1 MSIIVHEE
9 GSRVFEPLNKQDGK
23 TGKMMEQG
31 EFLGAVEELIE
42 EALSEQAP
50 TALERSQILLEA
62 GRYLSMLPGA
72 KRARPRLTYCFGKML
87 GAPLA
92 QLAPAA
98 VAGEFIHAASL
109 LHDDVVDDGTVRR
122 GHPTVN
128 ARWGNAVAVLGGD
141 VMLCVS
147 IRALAGLPRV
157 ITNEAVELV
166 ALMSRAAILEVEARG
181 DISLDEARWRV
192 IAEGKTGALF
202 GWCGRAGAHLVGD
215 HDALARFDAC
225 GRHLGVAFQLADD
238 LKDIAAKDAG
248 KDRFADIT
256 NRNPSFALLTAWGR
270 SPALKAEL
278 GALWASEAPIS
289 AEQAGAVGQR
299 VLDTGAAETTRA
311 AIMHHVEAAFEAL
324 GPYRSRDGGEE
335 VVAWAMDLARAYVGE
350 A

>member
-1 MSIIVHEE
+1 MD
-9 GSRVFEPLNKQDGK
+9 Q
-23 TGKMMEQG
+23 Q
-31 EFLGAVEELIE
+31 EFLGAVERLIE
-42 EALSEQAP
+42 GALAEQAP

-87 GAPLA
+87 GAPLD

-98 VAGEFIHAASL
+98 LAGEFIHAASL
-109 LHDDVVDDGTVRR
+109 LHDDVVDDGTMRR

-141 VMLCVS
+141 VMLCAS
-147 IRALAGLPRV
+147 ISALASLPRV
-157 ITNEAVELV
+157 ITNEAVALV

-181 DISLDEARWRV
+181 DITLDEARWRV

-202 GWCGRAGAHLVGD
+202 GWCGRAGAHLVND
-215 HDALARFDAC
+215 HDALGRFDAC

-238 LKDIAAKDAG
+238 LKDIASRDAG

-256 NRNPSFALLTAWGR
+256 NRNPSFALLTAWSR
-270 SPALKAEL
+270 DPALKAEL
-278 GALWASEAPIS
+278 AALWSSDTPITQ
-289 AEQAGAVGQR
+289 EQASALGAR
-299 VLDTGAAETTRA
+299 VLETGAAETTRA
-311 AIMHHVEAAFEAL
+311 AILHHVEAAFDAL

-335 VVAWAMDLARAYVGE
+335 VVAWATELARAYVGG